1 MGNQTL
7 LGSVIRA
14 ERKGRGLSQ
23 EALANL
29 AGLSRS
35 HVGEIERGEV
45 SVSLAALE
53 LLALGLGVSL
63 SEIIEI
69 YEQRSRQIDR
79 ENAKSP

>member
-1 MGNQTL
+1 MSNQTL

-14 ERKGRGLSQ
+14 ERKRRGLSQ

-35 HVGEIERGEV
+35 YVGEIERGEV
-45 SVSLAALE
+45 GVSLAALE
-53 LLALGLGVSL
+53 ILALGLGVSL
-63 SEIIEI
+63 SEIIET
-69 YEQRSRQIDR
+69 YEQRSRQVDR